1 MPKASDDTSSS
12 ATGAGQYHCQVTL
25 LGRFQVTKGWKHHRY
40 LQESEQDHC
49 TILPKAERNFWK
61 SEILKD
67 TSGEAISLGAPSNCI
82 CFFILALS
90 SAHSYVSQVLHSTL
104 ISLKLSSNK
113 LAEILIL
120 CPKGV
125 TLTSRAKI
133 KFRCSLLHVGIQWF

>member
-1 MPKASDDTSSS
+1 M
-12 ATGAGQYHCQVTL
+12 
-25 LGRFQVTKGWKHHRY
+25 TKRWKQHTY

-90 SAHSYVSQVLHSTL
+90 PAHSYVSQVLHSTL

-113 LAEILIL
+113 LAEILTL
-120 CPKGV
+120 C
-125 TLTSRAKI
+125 AK
-133 KFRCSLLHVGIQWF
+133 RCNINFQRKDQIQVQPTPCGHPVVLSLRT